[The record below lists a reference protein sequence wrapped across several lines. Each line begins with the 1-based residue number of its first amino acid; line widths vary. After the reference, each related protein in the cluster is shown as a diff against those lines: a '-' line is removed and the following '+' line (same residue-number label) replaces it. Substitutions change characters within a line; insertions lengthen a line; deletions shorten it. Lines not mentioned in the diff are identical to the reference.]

1 MKDINE
7 IVSAI
12 VDGSLQES
20 ETIEMKRSLPRDLS
34 NIAKSIVGI
43 ANSGG
48 GYLVVGVV
56 ELHNHSVVAGIDNS
70 RELQKAF
77 AKLVDEYTVGIK
89 VIPIFYTIDTKQV
102 AVVRIEKT
110 EPTAYYRRRQSSP
123 TRLTAYER
131 IVQDGGR
138 VKDEAIE
145 KKYYAKVY
153 KYMTIEAFLISL
165 YAKTWRFFEPN
176 KWNDKY
182 EQRFYCAKYQIPN
195 AEHATPQLF
204 ATCVTRKQNSEA
216 AWKVYS
222 HGHGLGSH
230 CVQLELDIDE
240 LRAELRNSGLGIAEM
255 PVEYKDEN
263 YILNLH
269 KEDKSK
275 DYATYFTSFSFNKFL
290 KLLTLKRDA
299 YSYEQEI
306 RIFAIP
312 NDYAQRSLGNTSQS
326 IDLAIDWSKVIRK
339 VRIDKD
345 CTDAE
350 LISVQQ
356 ACFSV
361 GINPIIEGY
370 AFIGNIHKPANCVDK
385 EFERFDIDAMP
396 GSSRITIK

>member
-1 MKDINE
+1 
-7 IVSAI
+7 
-12 VDGSLQES
+12 
-20 ETIEMKRSLPRDLS
+20 
-34 NIAKSIVGI
+34 
-43 ANSGG
+43 
-48 GYLVVGVV
+48 
-56 ELHNHSVVAGIDNS
+56 
-70 RELQKAF
+70 
-77 AKLVDEYTVGIK
+77 
-89 VIPIFYTIDTKQV
+89 
-102 AVVRIEKT
+102 
-110 EPTAYYRRRQSSP
+110 
-123 TRLTAYER
+123 
-131 IVQDGGR
+131 
-138 VKDEAIE
+138 
-145 KKYYAKVY
+145 
-153 KYMTIEAFLISL
+153 MTIEAFLISL

-182 EQRFYCAKYQIPN
+182 EQRFYCAKYQIPD

-222 HGHGLGSH
+222 HGQGLGSH

-240 LRAELRNSGLGIAEM
+240 LRAELRNNGLGIAEM
-255 PVEYKDEN
+255 PVEYKEEN
-263 YILNLH
+263 YILDLH
-269 KEDKSK
+269 KKDKSK
-275 DYATYFTSFSFNKFL
+275 DYAKYFTSFSFDKFL

-312 NDYAQRSLGNTSQS
+312 KDYAQRSLGNTSQCK
-326 IDLAIDWSKVIRK
+326 DLAIDWSKVIRK
-339 VRIDKD
+339 VRIDQD

-356 ACFSV
+356 ACFFV
-361 GINPIIEGY
+361 GINPIIQGY

>member
-1 MKDINE
+1 M
-7 IVSAI
+7 
-12 VDGSLQES
+12 ES
-20 ETIEMKRSLPRDLS
+20 
-34 NIAKSIVGI
+34 
-43 ANSGG
+43 
-48 GYLVVGVV
+48 
-56 ELHNHSVVAGIDNS
+56 HNHFVVAGIDNS
-70 RELQKAF
+70 RELQRAF
-77 AKLVDEYTVGIK
+77 TTLVDEYTVGIK
-89 VIPIFYTIDTKQV
+89 VIPIFYTVDSKQV

-110 EPTAYYRRRQSSP
+110 EPIAYYRRRHSSP

-131 IVQDGGR
+131 KVQDGGK
-138 VKDEAIE
+138 VKDEAKE

-182 EQRFYCAKYQIPN
+182 EQRFYCAKYQIPD

-222 HGHGLGSH
+222 HGQGLGSH

-240 LRAELRNSGLGIAEM
+240 LRAELRNNGLGIAEM
-255 PVEYKDEN
+255 PVEYKEEN
-263 YILNLH
+263 YILDLH
-269 KEDKSK
+269 KKDKSK
-275 DYATYFTSFSFNKFL
+275 DYAKYFTSFSFDKFL

-312 NDYAQRSLGNTSQS
+312 KDYAQRSLGNTSQCK
-326 IDLAIDWSKVIRK
+326 DLAIDWSKVIRK
-339 VRIDKD
+339 VRIDQD

-356 ACFSV
+356 ACFFV
-361 GINPIIEGY
+361 GINPIIQGY